1 VGWLDLDVDGG
12 RREQRKTMAKRKS
25 RKLRNIIV
33 GLFLVAVVGA
43 SVAAALLRNREVMIT
58 VQTET
63 VVRRDM
69 TETVVATG
77 RIQPITKVT
86 INPEVSGEIVDLPV
100 KDGQAVKRGDLLLR
114 IKPDNYI
121 ASLNSAK
128 ASYLSAQASQNT
140 ARANLEKAELEFARA
155 RQLYE
160 DRLVSDSQLLDA
172 QTSFN
177 VAQAQFEA
185 SIQQVAQARATV
197 DRAEDDLAKTT
208 ILAPMDGTV
217 TQLRSERGERVVGT
231 GMMAGTEIMT
241 IANLEEMEA
250 RVDIGEID
258 VVLVSLGQKAR
269 LEVDAFR
276 DRHLNGVVSEIAYA
290 ATTTGAGTQAEA
302 TRFQVKIRIEE
313 KEPFRPGMSVTADIE
328 TRYRTNVIAV
338 PIQSVTTR
346 LPRAAKPSGA
356 DEEEGGGGS
365 GGVSRL
371 ARPDEVVF
379 LVEDGKAVMRKV
391 ERGISDDTH
400 TEILSGVEEG
410 AEVVSGGY
418 RAISRDLED
427 GQAVRVGPAPTVG
440 LTEGSTP

>member
-1 VGWLDLDVDGG
+1 
-12 RREQRKTMAKRKS
+12 MAKRKP
-25 RKLRNIIV
+25 RRLRNIIV
-33 GLFLVAVVGA
+33 GLFLVAVVGG
-43 SVAAALLRNREVMIT
+43 SVATALLRNREVVIT

-63 VVRRDM
+63 VLRRDM

-100 KDGQAVKRGDLLLR
+100 KDGQAVKQGDLLVR

-121 ASLNSAK
+121 AGLNSAK
-128 ASYLSAQASQNT
+128 ASFLSAQASQNT
-140 ARANLEKAELEFARA
+140 ACANLEKAESEFARA

-185 SIQQVAQARATV
+185 SIQHVAQARAAV

-241 IANLEEMEA
+241 VANLEEMEA

-258 VVLVSLGQKAR
+258 VVLVRLGQKAR

-276 DRHLNGVVSEIAYA
+276 DRHFNGVVSEIAYA

-313 KEPFRPGMSVTADIE
+313 REPFRPGMSVTADIE

-346 LPRAAKPSGA
+346 LPPAAKPSGA
-356 DEEEGGGGS
+356 DEEEGGGRS
-365 GGVSRL
+365 GAVSRL
-371 ARPDEVVF
+371 VRPDEVVF

-400 TEILSGVEEG
+400 TEILSGIEEG

-427 GQAVRVGPAPTVG
+427 GQAVRVGPATTVG
-440 LTEGSTP
+440 STEGSTP